1 MRLHTAS
8 LQDLNIA
15 KPTKVTKL
23 LFKKA
28 LTVGLIQC
36 TSIVHGMKMDQTA
49 FVMHVLVSPPV
60 CEYTSASKGSACTFF
75 LLSAL
80 ENRWQHKD
88 YSHQP

>member
-36 TSIVHGMKMDQTA
+36 TSTVHRMKMDQTA

-60 CEYTSASKGSACTFF
+60 CEYTSASASWLAAT
-75 LLSAL
+75 
-80 ENRWQHKD
+80 D
-88 YSHQP
+88 